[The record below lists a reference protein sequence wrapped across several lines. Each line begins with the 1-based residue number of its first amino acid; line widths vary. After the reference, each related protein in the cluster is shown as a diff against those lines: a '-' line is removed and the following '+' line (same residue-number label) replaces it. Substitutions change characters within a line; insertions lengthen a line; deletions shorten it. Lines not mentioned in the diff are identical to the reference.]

1 MYLKPEKGK
10 QENPTFLLWFLHL
23 LLMIYPW
30 FGVQSS
36 SPLDLYLSHWLLV
49 FQVWLLISH
58 PSSISINPPHTPWC
72 STSHQ
77 PGCRLSFC
85 WHPDS
90 SGLANKCPTFFYQCR
105 YSKIQKERFARTYC
119 IKLGTQTN
127 AYRGYEVGQGKSNT
141 QGVSELWQTV
151 AMVQPKIFKFNIKMQ
166 NTIPAKLPVSAS
178 LGAQSA
184 TLR

>member
-1 MYLKPEKGK
+1 MVWGSVIQSFGLIFIILTP
-10 QENPTFLLWFLHL
+10 HL
-23 LLMIYPW
+23 SGLASDLPPLINLC
-30 FGVQSS
+30 QSS
-36 SPLDLYLSHWLLV
+36 
-49 FQVWLLISH
+49 
-58 PSSISINPPHTPWC
+58 PHTPWC

-90 SGLANKCPTFFYQCR
+90 SGLANKCLTFFHQCR
-105 YSKIQKERFARTYC
+105 YSKIWKERLARTYC

-151 AMVQPKIFKFNIKMQ
+151 AMVQPKIFKFNLKMQ
-166 NTIPAKLPVSAS
+166 NTIPAKLHVSAS

-184 TLR
+184 TVR